1 MLLTEVEAKKKWCPY
16 ARGTAG
22 DNRAF
27 IETDAGAPPA
37 DRCCIASV
45 CMAWRWGEVVPQ
57 QRKTNHEKRTA
68 STPLGW
74 WAADVPASWQWVPY
88 DGEER
93 AHWLEPVTEAE
104 ARRRGHCGAFL
115 APTFQG

>member
-1 MLLTEVEAKKKWCPY
+1 
-16 ARGTAG
+16 
-22 DNRAF
+22 
-27 IETDAGAPPA
+27 
-37 DRCCIASV
+37 
-45 CMAWRWGEVVPQ
+45 MAWRWGEVVPQ

-74 WAADVPASWQWVPY
+74 RAADVPASWQWVPY

-93 AHWLEPVTEAE
+93 AHWLEPEAEAE